1 LLARRVERADNPW
14 SRTRGLLGRPG
25 LEPGHGLWLAPCR
38 QVHTFF
44 MRFAIDVVFLDRI
57 GTVLRLC
64 RRMAPWRVSPWV
76 GGAVSALELASGEAG
91 PLVLGDRLEFV
102 RKEESR

>member
-1 LLARRVERADNPW
+1 
-14 SRTRGLLGRPG
+14 
-25 LEPGHGLWLAPCR
+25 
-38 QVHTFF
+38 

-102 RKEESR
+102 REEESR